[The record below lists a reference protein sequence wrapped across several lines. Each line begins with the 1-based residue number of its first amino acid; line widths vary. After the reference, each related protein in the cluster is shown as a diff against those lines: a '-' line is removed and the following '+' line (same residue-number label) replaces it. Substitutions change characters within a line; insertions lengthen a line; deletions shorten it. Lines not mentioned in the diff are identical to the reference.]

1 MAKLAISGGKK
12 AAEGLV
18 KKIPL
23 WSQASRKD
31 KEAILGIIESS
42 QWSCL
47 HPSSRVE
54 GFE

>member
-1 MAKLAISGGKK
+1 MAKLVINGGKK
-12 AAEGLV
+12 TAEGLV

-23 WSQASRKD
+23 WPQASKKD
-31 KEAILGIIESS
+31 KEAILGVVESS

-54 GFE
+54 GSE